1 MSNAKKNERAIE
13 GHYNYY
19 GVPAYILKQR
29 NGAYASGFFDP
40 IDGIFK
46 AAGSAKKILWD
57 GIRLNEKD
65 AKKLIREYSRVIPFF
80 EEDGQTPEWILLPED
95 VTMFLAQSEE
105 NGDETKPGPEEFPST
120 KDPA

>member
-1 MSNAKKNERAIE
+1 MSNAKKNERSIE

-19 GVPAYILKQR
+19 GIPAYILKQH

-57 GIRLNEKD
+57 GIRLNEKE
-65 AKKLIREYSRVIPFF
+65 AKKLIREYSRAVPFF
-80 EEDGQTPEWILLPED
+80 EEDGQTPEWILRPED
-95 VTMFLAQSEE
+95 AIMFLTQSEE
-105 NGDETKPGPEEFPST
+105 IQDQSKPGQEDIPGT
-120 KDPA
+120 KE